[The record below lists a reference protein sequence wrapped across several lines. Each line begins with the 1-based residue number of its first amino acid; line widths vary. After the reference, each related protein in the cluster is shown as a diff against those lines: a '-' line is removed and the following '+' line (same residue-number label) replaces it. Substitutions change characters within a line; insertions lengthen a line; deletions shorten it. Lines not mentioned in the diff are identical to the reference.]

1 MRRRR
6 RSFKLSLE
14 EEVDDNIGI
23 EIELRLD
30 GIYARYKGVA

>member
-23 EIELRLD
+23 EVELRSD
-30 GIYARYKGVA
+30 GIYGPV